1 MARPVALAA
10 LAVALAA
17 CVSTPP
23 PEPVG
28 RAQLGGSYRQ
38 IGVAP
43 RPLLA
48 TCGGDAMAGETRAAV
63 SSWLDVLRHTDGCNL
78 SQVRYYAADA
88 TVSPLRQR
96 LGLLAMR
103 GDSCGAEAM
112 RLDGRVTD
120 LQTRLTRL
128 AAATVPLCSLDA
140 TEADVERQLKAT
152 EDQMARLRHMVHQS
166 FPEYG
171 F

>member
-112 RLDGRVTD
+112 RLDGRVAD

-128 AAATVPLCSLDA
+128 AATTGKGRSSAKIVEPLLI
-140 TEADVERQLKAT
+140 TT
-152 EDQMARLRHMVHQS
+152 ARSTALESSRTLPGQA
-166 FPEYG
+166 
-171 F
+171 